1 MGDENKIDNIF
12 DVLGG
17 NKEFKVGIDNQ
28 QMVLLALLLML
39 AVFIG
44 VFTANKLSK

>member
-1 MGDENKIDNIF
+1 MDSKIDSVL
-12 DVLGG
+12 DVIGG
-17 NKEFKVGIDNQ
+17 NKELKVGIDTN
-28 QMVLLALLLML
+28 QMVLLALLLMI